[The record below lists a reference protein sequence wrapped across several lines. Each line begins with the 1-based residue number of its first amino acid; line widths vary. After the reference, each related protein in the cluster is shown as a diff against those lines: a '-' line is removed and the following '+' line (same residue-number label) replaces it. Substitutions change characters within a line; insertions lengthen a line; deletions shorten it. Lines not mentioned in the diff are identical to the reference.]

1 MISYESGYQG
11 LGTYPQGGENISLPY
26 KPIVRGSDVALISL
40 FLSYITL
47 ARLYPIQ
54 LPPSCELLREVVS
67 TDSKL
72 QEDLKITPCSLAR
85 WLHKTYFDDEKII
98 YFTEAEIQAAKHL
111 VQPMMQYRPSNPPL
125 ASQLLHHRCFRIR
138 RSETQEVQ
146 KFPRLLA
153 LEGFCSSLYRQDDS
167 LLINSQPR

>member
-85 WLHKTYFDDEKII
+85 WLHKTYLADEKNV
-98 YFTEAEIQAAKHL
+98 YFTEAEIQATGHL
-111 VQPMMQYRPSNPPL
+111 VQPMMQYRPSNRPL
-125 ASQLLHHRCFRIR
+125 ASQLLHHRWFRNC
-138 RSETQEVQ
+138 RSKTQEAQ
-146 KFPRLLA
+146 KFPGFWFLKGSTA
-153 LEGFCSSLYRQDDS
+153 LCKAKMIPY
-167 LLINSQPR
+167 